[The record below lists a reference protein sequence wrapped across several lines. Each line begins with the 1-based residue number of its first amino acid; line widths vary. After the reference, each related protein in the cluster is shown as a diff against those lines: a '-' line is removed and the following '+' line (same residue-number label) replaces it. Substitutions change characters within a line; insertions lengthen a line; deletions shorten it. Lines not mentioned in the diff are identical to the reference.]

1 MIIFAIVCDEIACHD
16 GKMLQGHTLL
26 EVLAIVSLMLMKT
39 RLGITFTLK
48 GPLE

>member
-1 MIIFAIVCDEIACHD
+1 MRVLAIVCEKKACHD

-26 EVLAIVSLMLMKT
+26 EVLAIISLWLMKT
-39 RLGITFTLK
+39 RLNITFTLK